1 MGRKVAVL
9 MGRKAI
15 KAVQAERALKFP
27 PDRIAFYHGDN
38 AALEDALNMRRCAKG
53 EITLPMLCRLLERS
67 NYLEVVTEEQAIN
80 EMKITGWL

>member
-15 KAVQAERALKFP
+15 KAVQAERAAKFP
-27 PDRIAFYHGDN
+27 PDRIAFHHSEFT
-38 AALEDALNMRRCAKG
+38 ATEDALNMRRCAKG
-53 EITLPMLCRLLERS
+53 EITVQMLCRLLERS
-67 NYLEVVTEEQAIN
+67 NYLDDVTEEQAIN